1 MVAQLVEPERAY
13 YSVLRWRPEPARD
26 EPKNIGVLVSGIE
39 GDFFELRSVN
49 LGRVSTKIAEQGL
62 LDRMVEGL
70 RERFTATRPTLGEL
84 RELRSELRSQAVT
97 LTEPRPAAVVNGDPG
112 KTVNALFAALVR
124 PAAVGGGSWTKG
136 RILDRVVPK
145 LRRRG

>member
-13 YSVLRWRPEPARD
+13 YSVLRWRPDPARD

-62 LDRMVEGL
+62 LDRMVEG
-70 RERFTATRPTLGEL
+70 FAG
-84 RELRSELRSQAVT
+84 AVH
-97 LTEPRPAAVVNGDPG
+97 GDASHAG
-112 KTVNALFAALVR
+112 ASCA
-124 PAAVGGGSWTKG
+124 SCG
-136 RILDRVVPK
+136 RNCGARL
-145 LRRRG
+145 